1 MPKNYD
7 ENLAEYKQ
15 LKEEASEVIDQL
27 VSSKNYAIE
36 EKAEC
41 ISALAYILNTGD
53 PADKIVKKFK
63 SKNTKF
69 TAHFIKELY
78 QRKIYPMIEEKLEIL
93 NSDTAEVEEKAKA
106 RYDIMHLISLGLLE
120 GISDI
125 GISLA
130 QIGINAL
137 TGELTMDGVSTGRFV
152 TVDASNEKPFGMS
165 NSSSYKVPQ
174 AFDPNKLTKIDP
186 NDGQLYY
193 DGSWVPNKYV
203 NINGTNISLGSSK
216 SINFPQG
223 FDKDKLTKID
233 SNDGQLYYEGV
244 GWLSGKYINVEGT
257 TLSMGTSKKLNWGE
271 SIDYSKINRI
281 DSDGELRYDGKRTYR
296 YVNIDGKELSISG
309 SSRINWP
316 SSGGGYVSDHHR
328 FNVAWGGD
336 GLYFQSRNLGK
347 RTVTFDVSA
356 YGYGGGDLNFNVTYD

>member
-27 VSSKNYAIE
+27 ISSKDSAIK
-36 EKAEC
+36 EK
-41 ISALAYILNTGD
+41 IKYLSALTYILNGVDSIGKT
-53 PADKIVKKFK
+53 VEKFK

-69 TAHFIKELY
+69 TTYFIKELY
-78 QRKIYPMIEEKLEIL
+78 QRRIYPRIEEKLEIL
-93 NSDTAEVEEKAKA
+93 NSDTAEVEEKAEAK
-106 RYDIMHLISLGLLE
+106 YDIIYLIVSGLLE

-125 GISLA
+125 GIGIA
-130 QIGINAL
+130 QIGIDAS
-137 TGELTMDGVSTGRFV
+137 TGELTMNGVSTGKFV

-271 SIDYSKINRI
+271 SIDYSKIDRI
-281 DSDGELRYDGKRTYR
+281 DNDGELRYNGKRTYR

-336 GLYFQSRNLGK
+336 GLYYKSKNLGR

-356 YGYGGGDLNFNVTYD
+356 FGYGGGDLNFDVTYD